1 MMDQAAQFL
10 RIVRSEVLESIYLL
24 AKRDCKIHL
33 QAQGSRGSRRN
44 RILYLI
50 KPCPRINSGFQFR
63 RCFEKD
69 QWTLLKNKGERKMTA
84 KNGNRLQHHLTAV
97 KEGKRCFENAFESIA
112 RMILE
117 SEIEKVVVNGRTTYD
132 FTIFRTGKKHIIG
145 IYDEINSFVSF
156 VKDAA
161 EGGSSK
167 EMAFVLVGEPGNG
180 KTFFVEFLCSMYR
193 SFLANEKNRKYTFR
207 FTNMDRL
214 GSYGKISTIE
224 SQTYEDPMIL
234 AMNLFE
240 NPDDNKTFLAKQ
252 IGFSDK
258 EIEQLYDN
266 YRPLGACSGYMWND
280 IINLA
285 DGNIDEMLKH
295 IEIIPVPMTESL
307 GTITGKYPAKD
318 KITSSA
324 VDLLGEESI
333 QRLLHITDTNN
344 PYRFDLRRG
353 ALARVAGGGIH
364 FSDEVFKNKKDL
376 VQVYLGVIQNRVIEI
391 DGYKWPID
399 TLIVAT
405 SNNSEFNRFLSEKEE
420 APIVDRCRICYVSH
434 NTNYKLQEN
443 LTSYAIGNEAKTTL
457 DRKDLHRDP
466 NLNYATSVAVVLTR
480 LPRSEKLTAIETMKL
495 SAGEVAGEKSIKTLA
510 EVIDTLNQDPDITK
524 RFGQKGLGQRNL
536 GRAIQLLIESSETN
550 EGRCMFAYDIYKTL
564 ERVVLDYVTEVN
576 DRAKYLED
584 LKTAKGMYRERIM
597 TEMFNAYMDEPF
609 AIRKDVMNYVNMII
623 GIDAEN
629 LGPDK
634 MWKYKDPQTGELKA
648 LKVDERYIKGVEERL
663 GLKTEEQRE
672 TFRTSIRKIY
682 GQKISVDPNYDF
694 MDNLELVKAV
704 TDVRLKSDIAGA
716 GSLIGALANR
726 TNEENQKLYDRMIDT
741 MLNKLNYCK
750 TCAQKT
756 IEYFCTQEDEN

>member
-1 MMDQAAQFL
+1 MA
-10 RIVRSEVLESIYLL
+10 SST
-24 AKRDCKIHL
+24 
-33 QAQGSRGSRRN
+33 N
-44 RILYLI
+44 
-50 KPCPRINSGFQFR
+50 N
-63 RCFEKD
+63 
-69 QWTLLKNKGERKMTA
+69 TLD
-84 KNGNRLQHHLTAV
+84 HHLKAV
-97 KEGKRCFENAFESIA
+97 KQGKRLFENAFQAVA

-117 SEIEKVVVNGRTTYD
+117 SKIEKVVVNGKTTYD
-132 FTIFRTGKKHIIG
+132 FSIFRTGNKHIISM
-145 IYDEINSFVSF
+145 YDEINSFVSY

-161 EGGSSK
+161 ENGSSK

-180 KTFFVEFLCSMYR
+180 KTFLIEFLCDRYR
-193 SFLANEKNRKYTFR
+193 RFLSEDKNRKYTFR
-207 FTNMDRL
+207 FL
-214 GSYGKISTIE
+214 GLDKVGNYGRITTVE
-224 SQTYEDPMIL
+224 SQSYEDPVIL
-234 AMNLFE
+234 AMSLFE
-240 NPDDNKTFLAKQ
+240 SPDESKEYLAKK
-252 IGFSDK
+252 IGFSDN
-258 EIEQLYDN
+258 EIEKLHEN
-266 YRPLGACSGYMWND
+266 YRPLGACSSYIWND
-280 IINLA
+280 IRNYCN
-285 DGNIDEMLKH
+285 GEIDKMLKF
-295 IEIIPVPMTESL
+295 IEIVPVPLIESM
-307 GTITGKYPAKD
+307 GTVTGKYPAKD

-364 FSDEVFKNKKDL
+364 FSDEIFKNKKDL

-405 SNNSEFNRFLSEKEE
+405 SNNSEFNRFMAEKEE
-420 APIVDRCRICYVSH
+420 APIVDRCRVCYVSH
-434 NTNYKLQEN
+434 NTNYKLQKN
-443 LTSYAIGNEAKTTL
+443 LTMYAIGSETRTTFT
-457 DRKDLHRDP
+457 REPLHQDP
-466 NLNYATSVAVVLTR
+466 NLNYAASIAVVLSR
-480 LPRSEKLTAIETMKL
+480 LPRSEKLTPVETMKL
-495 SAGEVAGEKSIKTLA
+495 AAGEVAGEKSIKTLA
-510 EVIDTLNQDPDITK
+510 EVIDTLNQDPEIVN

-550 EGRCMFAYDIYKTL
+550 EGRCMFAYDIFKAV
-564 ERVVLDYVTEVN
+564 ERIILDYVTDAN

-584 LKTAKGMYRERIM
+584 LKTAKGLYRERIM
-597 TEMFNAYMDEPF
+597 TEMFNAYMDEPY

-629 LGPDK
+629 LGADK

-648 LKVDERYIKGVEERL
+648 LKIDERYIKSVEERL
-663 GLKTEEQRE
+663 GLKTEEQRQ

-682 GQKISVDPNYDF
+682 GQKISVEPSYDF

-741 MLNKLNYCK
+741 MLNKLSYCK

-756 IEYFCTQEDEN
+756 IEYFCTQEDEK

>member
-1 MMDQAAQFL
+1 MKEKTMNGTQVGTLQ
-10 RIVRSEVLESIYLL
+10 E
-24 AKRDCKIHL
+24 HL
-33 QAQGSRGSRRN
+33 VA
-44 RILYLI
+44 I
-50 KPCPRINSGFQFR
+50 
-63 RCFEKD
+63 
-69 QWTLLKNKGERKMTA
+69 
-84 KNGNRLQHHLTAV
+84 
-97 KEGKRCFENAFESIA
+97 KEGRRRYENAFQGVA

-117 SEIEKVVVNGRTTYD
+117 EEIEKVVVNGKTTYD
-132 FTIFRTGKKHIIG
+132 FKIFRQGRKHVIG
-145 IYDEINSFVSF
+145 MYDEINSFVSY

-180 KTFFVEFLCSMYR
+180 KTFFVEFVCSKYR
-193 SFLANEKNRKYTFR
+193 DFLGRDHNRKYTFR
-207 FTNMDRL
+207 FLNLDQL
-214 GSYGKISTIE
+214 GNYGRITTIE

-240 NPDDNKTFLAKQ
+240 STDDNRAYLAEK
-252 IGFSDK
+252 GGLKDK
-258 EIEQLYDN
+258 EIDALYEN
-266 YRPLGACSGYMWND
+266 YRPLGACSGYIWND
-280 IINLA
+280 IRA
-285 DGNIDEMLKH
+285 FTDGDIDKMLEH
-295 IEIIPVPMTESL
+295 IRIVPVPLSESL

-353 ALARVAGGGIH
+353 ALARIAGGGIH
-364 FSDEVFKNKKDL
+364 FSDEIFKNKKDL
-376 VQVYLGVIQNRVIEI
+376 VQVYLGVIQNRTIEI
-391 DGYKWPID
+391 DGFKWPID
-399 TLIVAT
+399 SLIIAT
-405 SNNSEFNRFLSEKEE
+405 SNNSEFYRFLEEKEE
-420 APIVDRCRICYVSH
+420 APIVDRCRICHVAH
-434 NTNYKLQEN
+434 NTNYKLQEQ
-443 LTSYAIGNEAKTTL
+443 LTDYAIGSETKTTFT
-457 DRKDLHRDP
+457 REFLHQDP
-466 NLNYATSVAVVLTR
+466 NLNYASSVAAVLTR
-480 LPRSEKLTAIETMKL
+480 LPRSEKLTPVETLKL
-495 SAGEVAGEKSIKTLA
+495 AAGEVAGEKSIKTLA
-510 EVIDTLNQDPDITK
+510 EVIDNLNQNPDITK

-536 GRAIQLLIESSETN
+536 GRAIQLLVESSETN
-550 EGRCMFAYDIYKTL
+550 EGRCMFAKDIFAAL
-564 ERVVLDYVTEVN
+564 ERVILDYVSEAN
-576 DRAKYLED
+576 DRAKFLED
-584 LKTAKGMYRERIM
+584 LKTAKGLYRERIM

-629 LGPDK
+629 LGADK

-648 LKVDERYIKGVEERL
+648 LKIDERYIQSVEERL

-682 GQKISVDPNYDF
+682 GQKITVEPDYDF

-726 TNEENQKLYDRMIDT
+726 TNEENQKLYDRMITT
-741 MLNKLNYCK
+741 MLNKLNYCR

-756 IEYFCTQEDEN
+756 IEYFCTQEDEM

>member
-1 MMDQAAQFL
+1 MGTNQKSLHD
-10 RIVRSEVLESIYLL
+10 
-24 AKRDCKIHL
+24 HL
-33 QAQGSRGSRRN
+33 NAV
-44 RILYLI
+44 
-50 KPCPRINSGFQFR
+50 
-63 RCFEKD
+63 
-69 QWTLLKNKGERKMTA
+69 
-84 KNGNRLQHHLTAV
+84 KNGN
-97 KEGKRCFENAFESIA
+97 RCFENAFQAVS

-117 SEIEKVVVNGRTTYD
+117 DDIQKVVVNGKTTYD
-132 FTIFRTGKKHIIG
+132 FRIFRRGSKHVIG
-145 IYDEINSFVSF
+145 MYDEINSFVSY

-180 KTFFVEFLCSMYR
+180 KTFLVEFLASKYR
-193 SFLANEKNRKYTFR
+193 QFLSKEENRKYTFK
-207 FTNMDRL
+207 FLNMDKL
-214 GSYGKISTIE
+214 ETYGQIRTIE

-240 NPDDNKTFLAKQ
+240 NEEKNQTFLKEQ
-252 IGFSDK
+252 IGFSDH
-258 EIEQLYDN
+258 EIEILYEN
-266 YRPLGACSGYMWND
+266 YRPLGACSDYIWND
-280 IINLA
+280 IRQFC
-285 DGNIDEMLKH
+285 DGKLEDMLRH
-295 IEIIPVPMTESL
+295 IEVTPVPLSESL

-333 QRLLHITDTNN
+333 QRLLHISDTNN

-364 FSDEVFKNKKDL
+364 FSDEIYKNKKDL
-376 VQVYLGVIQNRVIEI
+376 VQVYLGVIQNRSIEI

-405 SNNSEFNRFLSEKEE
+405 SNNSEFHRFLAEKEE

-434 NTNYKLQEN
+434 NTNYKLQKE
-443 LTSYAIGNEAKTTL
+443 LTSYAIGSETRTTL
-457 DRKDLHRDP
+457 TRESLHQDP
-466 NLNYATSVAVVLTR
+466 NTNYAASVAAVLSR
-480 LPRSEKLTAIETMKL
+480 LPRSEKLTPIETMKL
-495 SAGEVAGEKSIKTLA
+495 AAGEVAGEKSIKTLA
-510 EVIDTLNQDPDITK
+510 EVIDTLNQDPEIIN

-550 EGRCMFAYDIYKTL
+550 EGKCMFAYDIFRAL
-564 ERVVLDYVTEVN
+564 ERIVLDYVTDAN

-584 LKTAKGMYRERIM
+584 LKIAKGLYRERIM

-634 MWKYKDPQTGELKA
+634 MWKYKDPQTSELKA
-648 LKVDERYIKGVEERL
+648 LKIDERYINSVEERL

-672 TFRTSIRKIY
+672 SFRTSIRKIY
-682 GQKISVDPNYDF
+682 GQKISVDPDYDF

-741 MLNKLNYCK
+741 MLNKLGYCR

-756 IEYFCTQEDEN
+756 IEYFCTQEDEK

>member
-1 MMDQAAQFL
+1 MEKMNIGLQD
-10 RIVRSEVLESIYLL
+10 
-24 AKRDCKIHL
+24 HL
-33 QAQGSRGSRRN
+33 V
-44 RILYLI
+44 
-50 KPCPRINSGFQFR
+50 
-63 RCFEKD
+63 
-69 QWTLLKNKGERKMTA
+69 
-84 KNGNRLQHHLTAV
+84 AV
-97 KEGKRCFENAFESIA
+97 KKGSKRFENAFEGVT

-117 SEIEKVVVNGRTTYD
+117 TPIEKVVVNGKTTYD
-132 FTIFRTGKKHIIG
+132 FAIFRTGKKHIIG
-145 IYDEINSFVSF
+145 MYDELNSFVSY

-180 KTFFVEFLCSMYR
+180 KTFLVDFLCSKYR
-193 SFLANEKNRKYTFR
+193 EFLSREPNRKYTFR
-207 FTNMDRL
+207 FIHMDQMP
-214 GSYGKISTIE
+214 SYGRLSVIE

-240 NPDDNKTFLAKQ
+240 DPDENRKYIAEKG
-252 IGFSDK
+252 GFSDK
-258 EIEQLYDN
+258 EIETLYGN
-266 YRPLGACSGYMWND
+266 FRPLGACSGYIWKD
-280 IINLA
+280 IRNHSGGDL
-285 DGNIDEMLKH
+285 DDMLKFV
-295 IEIIPVPMTESL
+295 EIIPVPLTESL
-307 GTITGKYPAKD
+307 GTVTGKYPAKD

-353 ALARVAGGGIH
+353 ALARVGGGGIH

-376 VQVYLGVIQNRVIEI
+376 VQVYLGVIQNRTIEI

-405 SNNSEFNRFLSEKEE
+405 SNNMEFYRFLAEKEE

-434 NTNYKLQEN
+434 NTNYKLQKD
-443 LTSYAIGNEAKTTL
+443 LTAYAIGSEARTTL
-457 DRKDLHRDP
+457 TREKLHQDP
-466 NLNYATSVAVVLTR
+466 NLNYATSVGAVLTR
-480 LPRSEKLTAIETMKL
+480 LPRSEKLTPIETMKL
-495 SAGEVAGEKSIKTLA
+495 AAGEVAGEKSIKTLA
-510 EVIDTLNQDPDITK
+510 EVIDSLNQDPQITN

-536 GRAIQLLIESSETN
+536 GRALQLLIESSETN
-550 EGRCMFAYDIYKTL
+550 EGECMFACDIFKTL
-564 ERVVLDYVTEVN
+564 ERIVLDYVSEAN
-576 DRAKYLED
+576 DRIKYLED
-584 LKTAKGMYRERIM
+584 LKTAKGLYRERIM

-623 GIDAEN
+623 GMDAES

-634 MWKYKDPQTGELKA
+634 MWKYKNPQSGELKA
-648 LKVDERYIKGVEERL
+648 LKIDERYIKSVEERL
-663 GLKTEEQRE
+663 QLKTEEQRE

-726 TNEENQKLYDRMIDT
+726 TNEENQKLYDRMIET
-741 MLNKLNYCK
+741 MLKKLGYCR

-756 IEYFCTQEDEN
+756 IEYFCTQEDEQ

>member
-1 MMDQAAQFL
+1 M
-10 RIVRSEVLESIYLL
+10 ES
-24 AKRDCKIHL
+24 REIHSL
-33 QAQGSRGSRRN
+33 P
-44 RILYLI
+44 YH
-50 KPCPRINSGFQFR
+50 
-63 RCFEKD
+63 
-69 QWTLLKNKGERKMTA
+69 LK
-84 KNGNRLQHHLTAV
+84 AV
-97 KEGKRCFENAFESIA
+97 KTGRRYFENAFQSVS

-117 SEIEKVVVNGRTTYD
+117 GDIEKVTVTGKTTYD
-132 FTIFRTGKKHIIG
+132 FSIFRSGKKHIVG
-145 IYDEINSFVSF
+145 LYDELNSFVSY

-180 KTFFVEFLCSMYR
+180 KTFLVDFLCAKYREFLAM
-193 SFLANEKNRKYTFR
+193 EKNRKFTFQ
-207 FTNMDRL
+207 FVNMDQL
-214 GSYGKISTIE
+214 GGFGNITVIE

-240 NPDDNKTFLAKQ
+240 DLNQNKGFLGKEA
-252 IGFSDK
+252 GFSDD
-258 EIEQLYDN
+258 EIEKAYEN
-266 YRPLGACSGYMWND
+266 FRPLGACSAYIWD
-280 IINLA
+280 KIRSWA
-285 DGNIDEMLKH
+285 DGQIEKMLDFIK
-295 IEIIPVPMTESL
+295 IVPVPLTESL
-307 GTITGKYPAKD
+307 GTVTGKYPAKD

-364 FSDEVFKNKKDL
+364 FSDEIFKNKRDL
-376 VQVYLGVIQNRVIEI
+376 VQVYLGVIQNRSIEI
-391 DGYKWPID
+391 DGFKWPID

-405 SNNSEFNRFLSEKEE
+405 SNNSEFYKFLSEKEE

-434 NTNYKLQEN
+434 NTNYRLQSD
-443 LTSYAIGNEAKTTL
+443 LTAYAIGSESRTTIM
-457 DRKDLHRDP
+457 RETLHQDP
-466 NLNYATSVAVVLTR
+466 NLNYAASVAIVLSR
-480 LPRSEKLTAIETMKL
+480 LPRSEKLTPIETMKL
-495 SAGEVAGEKSIKTLA
+495 AAGEVAGEKSIKTLS
-510 EVIDTLNQDPDITK
+510 EVIDTLNQDPNITN

-536 GRAIQLLIESSETN
+536 GRAIQLLVESSETN
-550 EGRCMFAYDIYKTL
+550 EGQCMFAHDIFKVI
-564 ERVVLDYVTEVN
+564 ERVILDYVNDNN
-576 DRAKYLED
+576 DRSKYLED
-584 LKTAKGMYRERIM
+584 LKTAKGLYRERIM

-629 LGPDK
+629 LGQDM

-648 LKVDERYIKGVEERL
+648 LKVDERFINSVEERL
-663 GLKTEEQRE
+663 GLKTEEQRDS
-672 TFRTSIRKIY
+672 FRTSIRKIY
-682 GQKISVDPNYDF
+682 GQKISVNPEYDF

-704 TDVRLKSDIAGA
+704 TDVRLKSDISGA

-726 TNEENQKLYDRMIDT
+726 TNEENQKLYDRMVDT

-756 IEYFCTQEDEN
+756 LEYFCTQEDDK

>member
-1 MMDQAAQFL
+1 MSNNANTL
-10 RIVRSEVLESIYLL
+10 R
-24 AKRDCKIHL
+24 
-33 QAQGSRGSRRN
+33 
-44 RILYLI
+44 
-50 KPCPRINSGFQFR
+50 
-63 RCFEKD
+63 
-69 QWTLLKNKGERKMTA
+69 
-84 KNGNRLQHHLTAV
+84 HHLTEV
-97 KEGKRCFENAFESIA
+97 KEGKRRFENAFQGVS
-112 RMILE
+112 RMILD
-117 SEIEKVVVNGRTTYD
+117 SEITKAVVNGKTTYD
-132 FTIFRTGKKHIIG
+132 FSLFREGPKHMIG
-145 IYDEINSFVSF
+145 MYDEINSFVSY

-180 KTFFVEFLCSMYR
+180 KTFLVEFLSGKYR
-193 SFLANEKNRKYTFR
+193 NFLSKDRNRKYTFK
-207 FTNMDRL
+207 FLNLDKTGN
-214 GSYGKISTIE
+214 YGKISTIE

-234 AMNLFE
+234 GMNLFDD
-240 NPDDNKTFLAKQ
+240 PDKNREFLTRQ

-258 EIEQLYDN
+258 EIETLYEN
-266 YRPLGACSGYMWND
+266 YRPLGACSSYIWND
-280 IINLA
+280 IRNLA

-295 IEIIPVPMTESL
+295 IEIIPVPLTESL
-307 GTITGKYPAKD
+307 GTVTGKYPAKD
-318 KITSSA
+318 KITSSS

-364 FSDEVFKNKKDL
+364 FSDEIFKNKKDL
-376 VQVYLGVIQNRVIEI
+376 VQVYLGVIQNRSIEI

-405 SNNSEFNRFLSEKEE
+405 SNNSEFHRFLSEKEE

-434 NTNYKLQEN
+434 NTNYKLQKD
-443 LTSYAIGNEAKTTL
+443 LTKYAIGSESRTTL
-457 DRKDLHRDP
+457 TKENLHQDP
-466 NLNYATSVAVVLTR
+466 NLNYAASIAVVMSR
-480 LPRSEKLTAIETMKL
+480 LPRSEKLTAVETMKL
-495 SAGEVAGEKSIKTLA
+495 AAGEVAGEKSIKTLA
-510 EVIDTLNQDPDITK
+510 EVIDTLNQDPEIIN

-550 EGRCMFAYDIYKTL
+550 EGRCMFAYDIFKAVD
-564 ERVVLDYVTEVN
+564 RIILDYVTEAN
-576 DRAKYLED
+576 DRTKYIED
-584 LKTAKGMYRERIM
+584 LKTAKGLYRERIM

-648 LKVDERYIKGVEERL
+648 LKIDERYINSVEERL
-663 GLKTEEQRE
+663 GLKSEEQRE
-672 TFRTSIRKIY
+672 SFRTSIRKIY
-682 GQKISVDPNYDF
+682 GQKISVSPDYDF

-726 TNEENQKLYDRMIDT
+726 TNEENQKLYDRMVDT
-741 MLNKLNYCK
+741 MLEKLGYCK

-756 IEYFCTQEDEN
+756 IEYFCTQEDEK

>member
-1 MMDQAAQFL
+1 MATKKNNTLKDHLVA
-10 RIVRSEVLESIYLL
+10 IKEE
-24 AKRDCKIHL
+24 KR
-33 QAQGSRGSRRN
+33 G
-44 RILYLI
+44 
-50 KPCPRINSGFQFR
+50 
-63 RCFEKD
+63 
-69 QWTLLKNKGERKMTA
+69 
-84 KNGNRLQHHLTAV
+84 
-97 KEGKRCFENAFESIA
+97 FENAFEGIS

-117 SEIEKVVVNGRTTYD
+117 NPIEKVVVNGRTTYD
-132 FTIFRTGKKHIIG
+132 FSIFRTGKKHIIG
-145 IYDEINSFVSF
+145 MYDELNSFVSF

-167 EMAFVLVGEPGNG
+167 EMAYVLVGEPGNG
-180 KTFFVEFLCSMYR
+180 KTYFVDFLCDKYR
-193 SFLANEKNRKYTFR
+193 KFLSETKNRKYTFR
-207 FTNMDRL
+207 FNNMDQIGTYGRL
-214 GSYGKISTIE
+214 TTIE

-240 NPDDNKTFLAKQ
+240 DPDKNKEYLAKT
-252 IGFSDK
+252 IGFEDK
-258 EIEQLYDN
+258 ANERLYEN
-266 YRPLGACSGYMWND
+266 YRPLGACTGYIWND
-280 IINLA
+280 ISNFN
-285 DGNIDEMLKH
+285 DGKIEDMLNWV
-295 IEIIPVPMTESL
+295 EIVPVPMTESL

-364 FSDEVFKNKKDL
+364 FSDEIYKNKKDL
-376 VQVYLGVIQNRVIEI
+376 VQVYLGVIQNRNIEI
-391 DGYKWPID
+391 DGFKWPID
-399 TLIVAT
+399 TLIIAT
-405 SNNSEFNRFLSEKEE
+405 SNNSEFYKFLAEKEE

-434 NTNYKLQEN
+434 NTNYKLQKE
-443 LTSYAIGNEAKTTL
+443 LTAYAIGSEARTTL
-457 DRKDLHRDP
+457 TKEKLHQDP
-466 NLNYATSVAVVLTR
+466 NLNYAVSVAMVLSR
-480 LPRSEKLTAIETMKL
+480 LSRSEKLTPVETMKL
-495 SAGEVAGEKSIKTLA
+495 AAGEVAGEKSIKALA
-510 EVIDTLNQDPDITK
+510 EVIDTLNQDPEITN

-536 GRAIQLLIESSETN
+536 GRTIQLLLESSETN
-550 EGRCMFAYDIYKTL
+550 EGQCMFAYDVFKSID
-564 ERVVLDYVTEVN
+564 RIILDYVNDAN
-576 DRAKYLED
+576 DRIKYLED
-584 LKTAKGMYRERIM
+584 LKTAKGLYRERIM

-634 MWKYKDPQTGELKA
+634 MWKYKDPQSRELKA
-648 LKVDERYIKGVEERL
+648 LKVDERYINSVEERL
-663 GLKTEEQRE
+663 ELKTKEQRDS
-672 TFRTSIRKIY
+672 FRTSIRKIY

-741 MLNKLNYCK
+741 MLNKLKYCR

-756 IEYFCTQEDEN
+756 IEYFCTQEDEK

>member
-1 MMDQAAQFL
+1 MPK
-10 RIVRSEVLESIYLL
+10 SSI
-24 AKRDCKIHL
+24 
-33 QAQGSRGSRRN
+33 
-44 RILYLI
+44 
-50 KPCPRINSGFQFR
+50 
-63 RCFEKD
+63 
-69 QWTLLKNKGERKMTA
+69 TLH
-84 KNGNRLQHHLTAV
+84 QHMSAV
-97 KEGKRCFENAFESIA
+97 KDGKLRFENAFQGVS
-112 RMILE
+112 RMVLE
-117 SEIEKVVVNGRTTYD
+117 SEIEKVVVNGKTTYD
-132 FTIFRTGKKHIIG
+132 FKIFRNGAKHVIG
-145 IYDEINSFVSF
+145 MYDEINSFVSY

-161 EGGSSK
+161 ENGSSK

-180 KTFFVEFLCSMYR
+180 KTFLVDFLAGKYR
-193 SFLANEKNRKYTFR
+193 SFLAQEKNRKFTFK
-207 FTNMDRL
+207 FLNLDNL
-214 GSYGKISTIE
+214 GNYGKISTIE

-234 AMNLFE
+234 AMNLFDD
-240 NPDDNKTFLAKQ
+240 PDETREYLAKQ
-252 IGFSDK
+252 VGFSDK
-258 EIEQLYDN
+258 EMEQLYVN
-266 YRPLGACSGYMWND
+266 YRPLGACSGYIWND
-280 IINLA
+280 LRNHC

-295 IEIIPVPMTESL
+295 IEITPVPLTESL
-307 GTITGKYPAKD
+307 GTVTGKYPAKD

-364 FSDEVFKNKKDL
+364 FSDEIYKNKKDL
-376 VQVYLGVIQNRVIEI
+376 VQVYLGVIQNRNIEI
-391 DGYKWPID
+391 DGFKWPID

-405 SNNSEFNRFLSEKEE
+405 SNNSEFHRFLSEKEE

-434 NTNYKLQEN
+434 NTNYKLQKE
-443 LTSYAIGNEAKTTL
+443 LTGYAIGSETRTTL
-457 DRKDLHRDP
+457 TRENLHQDP
-466 NLNYATSVAVVLTR
+466 NLNYAASVTSVLSR
-480 LPRSEKLTAIETMKL
+480 LPRSEKLTPVETMKL
-495 SAGEVAGEKSIKTLA
+495 AAGEVAGEKSIKTLA
-510 EVIDTLNQDPDITK
+510 EVIDTLNQDPEIIN

-550 EGRCMFAYDIYKTL
+550 EGKCMFAYDIFKAL
-564 ERVVLDYVTEVN
+564 ERIVLDYVTEAN
-576 DRAKYLED
+576 DRSKYLED
-584 LKTAKGMYRERIM
+584 LKTGKGLYRERIM
-597 TEMFNAYMDEPF
+597 TEMFNAYMDEPY

-648 LKVDERYIKGVEERL
+648 LKIDERYINSVEERL

-672 TFRTSIRKIY
+672 SFRTSIRKIY
-682 GQKISVDPNYDF
+682 GQKISVDPDYDF

-726 TNEENQKLYDRMIDT
+726 TNEENQKLYDRMIET
-741 MLNKLNYCK
+741 MLNKLGYCK

-756 IEYFCTQEDEN
+756 IEYFCTQEDEK